1 MGVWTRAIIQ
11 FLDQGNCLPLLVAT
25 SFINRCF
32 KTLILV
38 RIILRS
44 FNWTYILNVLIKR
57 RTQADSLYQE
67 IFSISPM
74 DNLSTPS
81 PFTHCPKYFF
91 PPGVQGNICIVFRW
105 RPILPASPRPP
116 PEEQLQDQLRCQA
129 WRQSRWRTCHHLQL
143 HLFSLRRHS
152 SFVLQKIVI

>member
-116 PEEQLQDQLRCQA
+116 PEEQLQDQSGQA
-129 WRQSRWRTCHHLQL
+129 SDVFQDGGHPNNFNPS
-143 HLFSLRRHS
+143 SLRRQSS
-152 SFVLQKIVI
+152 SFFSG